1 MSELLFLKSSPRG
14 DDSATGKLAEIFV
27 DKWHSVNQGARIN
40 RRDVGPDNVVG
51 PNQEWVTANL
61 APLASRTEKQIQ
73 LLAESN
79 VYIDEIRRASHILIA
94 APMYNFSVPWNLKA
108 YIDNI
113 VREEETFFF
122 APETGHGPLL
132 PAGKKLLL
140 MWTAAGDY
148 SPGSAFSAFDFL
160 TPYVRGVFAF
170 IGVTDFSV
178 ISCGNRAEAPELAA
192 AALKSCHEDIRELIP
207 VW

>member
-1 MSELLFLKSSPRG
+1 MIELLFLKSSPRG

-27 DKWHSVNQGARIN
+27 DKWQTANPGAIVN
-40 RRDVGPDNVVG
+40 RRDVGPGNVVG
-51 PNQEWVTANL
+51 PTQDWVTANL
-61 APLASRTEKQIQ
+61 TPAAERTEAQRE
-73 LLAESN
+73 LLAESD
-79 VYIDEIRRASHILIA
+79 VYIAEVRRATHILIA

-132 PAGKKLLL
+132 PPGKKLLL

-148 SPGSAFSAFDFL
+148 SPGSAFAPYDFL
-160 TPYVRGVFAF
+160 TPFVASVFGF
-170 IGVTDFSV
+170 IGVMDFSV
-178 ISCGNRAEAPELAA
+178 LSCGNRAETPELAA
-192 AALKSCHEDIRELIP
+192 AALKECHNGIRELSP